1 VASLGVPESF
11 TSALIRDLMIF
22 ARTSHDSATNL
33 KMNMERDF
41 TRRGHHDMG
50 GLEAGPVEQTEH
62 DYALWEKRVDAL
74 MKLLTG
80 PDHKRMTVDQLR
92 KGIESLPPDAYEKM
106 SYYERWI
113 FSITQALQHNGVLT
127 TEELSRKLDEVQAR
141 AEAEGA

>member
-1 VASLGVPESF
+1 
-11 TSALIRDLMIF
+11 M
-22 ARTSHDSATNL
+22 
-33 KMNMERDF
+33 KMERDF

-50 GLEAGPVEQTEH
+50 GLDAGPVQQTEH

-74 MKLLTG
+74 MALLAERKLLS
-80 PDHKRMTVDQLR
+80 VDQLR

-127 TEELSRKLDEVQAR
+127 IAELSHKLEAVQAR
-141 AEAEGA
+141 AQTEGA